1 MTAGLASDWQ
11 VTCLGRLI
19 GPALAGPHLA
29 GPALAGLLH
38 QFACCGRPVDR
49 PQIALISSKTPTTQP
64 PRTSMKMERSRD
76 FM

>member
-11 VTCLGRLI
+11 VTCLGRLV

-38 QFACCGRPVDR
+38 QFACCGRPVGR
-49 PQIALISSKTPTTQP
+49 PHYRQVHCKVA
-64 PRTSMKMERSRD
+64 
-76 FM
+76 

>member
-38 QFACCGRPVDR
+38 RLDCRGRPVGR
-49 PQIALISSKTPTTQP
+49 PQYHQVHWMPGPLAGWVA
-64 PRTSMKMERSRD
+64 
-76 FM
+76 